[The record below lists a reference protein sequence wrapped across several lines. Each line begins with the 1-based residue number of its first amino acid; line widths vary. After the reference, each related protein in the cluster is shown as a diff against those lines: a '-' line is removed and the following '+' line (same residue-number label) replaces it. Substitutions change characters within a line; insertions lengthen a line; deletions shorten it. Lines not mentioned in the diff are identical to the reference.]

1 MISKS
6 KGQILRLAVAF
17 HILFNWENP
26 QNIADEISDS
36 ALKAAINFVYVC
48 IQHAAYLGGR
58 GELQEEVEN
67 LHQIQL
73 GK

>member
-1 MISKS
+1 M
-6 KGQILRLAVAF
+6 AF

-26 QNIADEISDS
+26 QNIPDEISDS
-36 ALKAAINFVYVC
+36 ALKAAINFVDVC
-48 IQHAAYLGGR
+48 IQHAAHLAGR
-58 GELQEEVEN
+58 GELQEEVEA